1 MNTLESIE
9 SLIEHL
15 TEKIEVLLAER
26 ETMFEEILS
35 LRTSLEERDEEA
47 VRAAQQ
53 MQTALEAAGA
63 DMLMLEQE
71 RSRIETK
78 LQGLNDRLINLVK
91 ERYRG

>member
-26 ETMFEEILS
+26 ETMFEEIVC
-35 LRTSLEERDEEA
+35 LRTSLEKRDEEA
-47 VRAAQQ
+47 VRTAQQ
-53 MQTALEAAGA
+53 MQTALEAVGI
-63 DMLMLEQE
+63 DVLMLEQE